1 MPSGRVK
8 RRKNWTAPAGRGIR
22 FLVAQNFGK
31 VRRVKAR
38 NVWEI
43 DVRPHGR
50 FRSVPLQGSKPL
62 RFKTQEL
69 AQQVLDLIRAEIAA
83 GKSEWAA
90 VAPYLP
96 RAASTLDKIAERYI
110 DDLQE
115 RVEAGEL
122 APRTKE
128 RFRSYAK
135 AGGHFSWLYEFSV
148 YEITAGHLK
157 DWNSWLRKRRIHQNT
172 RRHVLHD
179 MRTIF
184 RWLYGREE
192 LERVPEFP
200 ALAQKKTVRN
210 TIEVNDQEEVL
221 EAIPEALRGPH
232 ILAVEEVF
240 RPGELRGL
248 NVADYNFKTR
258 TLTLQFAM
266 DGDTNA
272 AERKSTKEEDVRVR
286 QVSDRLADWLEKH
299 IAPEERV
306 NGKRPMFVNP
316 RARTAPQG
324 RYNSQAIRNV
334 WKKAA
339 TAVGFP
345 QVCPYEGSKHSTLTA
360 ARRAGATRDELM
372 VAGGHKD
379 PRSVDFYAEIDQ
391 QSATKILRMVRPPR
405 PTSSTDSEAALS
417 APGDS
422 SKH

>member
-1 MPSGRVK
+1 
-8 RRKNWTAPAGRGIR
+8 
-22 FLVAQNFGK
+22 
-31 VRRVKAR
+31 
-38 NVWEI
+38 
-43 DVRPHGR
+43 
-50 FRSVPLQGSKPL
+50 
-62 RFKTQEL
+62 
-69 AQQVLDLIRAEIAA
+69 
-83 GKSEWAA
+83 
-90 VAPYLP
+90 
-96 RAASTLDKIAERYI
+96 
-110 DDLQE
+110 
-115 RVEAGEL
+115 
-122 APRTKE
+122 
-128 RFRSYAK
+128 
-135 AGGHFSWLYEFSV
+135 
-148 YEITAGHLK
+148 
-157 DWNSWLRKRRIHQNT
+157 
-172 RRHVLHD
+172 

-200 ALAQKKTVRN
+200 ALAQKKTVPN
-210 TIEVNDQEEVL
+210 IIEVSDQEEVL
-221 EAIPEALRGPH
+221 EAISEALRGPH
-232 ILAVEEVF
+232 ILAVEETF

-248 NVADYNFKTR
+248 NVADYNFRTH
-258 TLTLQFAM
+258 TLTLQYAM

-286 QVSDRLADWLEKH
+286 QVSDRLADWLAKH

-324 RYNSQAIRNV
+324 RYNSQALRNV

-391 QSATKILRMVRPPR
+391 RSATKVLRMVRPPR
-405 PTSSTDSEAALS
+405 PTSSNDSAAPS
-417 APGDS
+417 APSGS
-422 SKH
+422 AKR